1 MSLAGDSILVTP
13 GSGATVATHTV
24 SAKEHQVVMLAEPQG
39 HLVGS
44 VPTYWFNT
52 GALTHVA
59 AASTL
64 MFDIFNADATVIVRV
79 RSIIHTTLV
88 EAAVTGV
95 GSRWQ
100 LLRTT
105 AVGTAGTSLTAWESD
120 VNDTDPD
127 ADITARSKATGGAT
141 AGTSLMWW
149 NRSVEETV
157 APANGSL
164 NEVLPWLLRQNGIV
178 LRQNTGLRIN
188 QESNSSVGSSAFL
201 IGFTVE

>member
-1 MSLAGDSILVTP
+1 MTLAGDSILVTP

-64 MFDIFNADATVIVRV
+64 MFDLFNADATAIVRI
-79 RSIIHTTLV
+79 RSIVHTTLI

-95 GSRWQ
+95 GIRFQ
-100 LLRTT
+100 MLRTT
-105 AVGTAGTSLTAWESD
+105 AVGTGGSSITVWEGD

-127 ADITARSKATGGAT
+127 ADITARSKASGGAT
-141 AGTSLMWW
+141 AGASLMWW

-157 APANGSL
+157 APANGSS
-164 NEVLPWLLRQNGIV
+164 NEVLPTLLEQNGIV
-178 LRQNTGLRIN
+178 LRQNTGIRIN
-188 QESNSSVGSSAFL
+188 QESNSAVGSSAFL

>member
-39 HLVGS
+39 HLVGT

-52 GALTHVA
+52 GALTHAA

-64 MFDIFNADATVIVRV
+64 MFDMFNADATQIVRV
-79 RSIIHTTLV
+79 RSIVHTTLV

-95 GSRWQ
+95 GIRFQ

-105 AVGTAGTSLTAWESD
+105 TVGTGGSTITFWD
-120 VNDTDPD
+120 GDINDTDPD
-127 ADITARSKATGGAT
+127 ADVTARSKATGGAG

-157 APANGSL
+157 APANGND
-164 NEVLPWLLRQNGIV
+164 NEVLPHLLRQNGIV
-178 LRQNTGLRIN
+178 LRQNQGLRIN
-188 QESNSSVGSSAFL
+188 QESNTSVGSSAFL

>member
-39 HLVGS
+39 HLVGT

-59 AASTL
+59 AGSTL
-64 MFDIFNADATVIVRV
+64 LFDMFNADATVIVRV

-88 EAAVTGV
+88 EGAVTGV
-95 GSRWQ
+95 GLRFQ

-105 AVGTAGTSLTAWESD
+105 TVGTAGSSVTAWEAD
-120 VNDTDPD
+120 VNDNDPD
-127 ADITARSKATGGAT
+127 ADITARSKATGGAG

-164 NEVLPWLLRQNGIV
+164 NEVLPLLLQQNGIV

-201 IGFTVE
+201 VGFTVE